1 MMNKLKSWRNLAL
14 ILLAIFGLSF
24 SIFLTQPS
32 NATQANYE
40 RMIQLGL
47 IDEVKT
53 PEELGLDY
61 LHRRPPQLTADLV
74 DSIRQVRDDAETQWT
89 DDIRVAIPLGENDPF
104 PVGALPGDDDYEGI
118 NVSSFEETGY
128 VDSSGQ
134 ALPVTG
140 GDVVDMFTQEA
151 NNGGSFDALKTREI
165 LVADASGSFLQAR
178 RVSVIDL
185 IARNRR
191 DGKYYLLPNVRVDS
205 FCRDALN
212 AVSNRTWRRND
223 VDVRRLNLRRL

>member
-1 MMNKLKSWRNLAL
+1 MNKLKSWRNLAL
-14 ILLAIFGLSF
+14 ILLAIFGVSF

-32 NATQANYE
+32 DATQAKYE
-40 RMIQLGL
+40 RMIELGF

-61 LHRRPPQLTADLV
+61 LHRRPPQLTAGLV
-74 DSIRQVRDDAETQWT
+74 DSIRQVRDEAETQMT

-104 PVGALPGDDDYEGI
+104 PVGALPNDNNYGGENI
-118 NVSSFEETGY
+118 SSLEEVGY
-128 VDSSGQ
+128 LNPSGQ
-134 ALPVTG
+134 PEPVTG
-140 GDVVDMFTQEA
+140 GDIVEMMTVEA

-178 RVSVIDL
+178 RVKIIDL
-185 IARNRR
+185 IVRDWRN
-191 DGKYYLLPNVRVDS
+191 GKYYLLPNIRVDS

-212 AVSNRTWRRND
+212 AVSNETWWEND
-223 VDVRRLNLRRL
+223 VDVSRLNLRPL

>member
-1 MMNKLKSWRNLAL
+1 MNKLKSWRNLAL
-14 ILLAIFGLSF
+14 ILLAIFGVSF

-40 RMIQLGL
+40 RMIELGL

-61 LHRRPPQLTADLV
+61 LHRRPPQLAASLV
-74 DSIRQVRDDAETQWT
+74 DSIRQVRDDAETQMT
-89 DDIRVAIPLGENDPF
+89 DDIQVAILLGEDSPFDVGELRNDN
-104 PVGALPGDDDYEGI
+104 DYSGR
-118 NVSSFEETGY
+118 NVNVFEETGY

-134 ALPVTG
+134 PQPVTG
-140 GDVVDMFTQEA
+140 RDVVDMFTQEA
-151 NNGGSFDALKTREI
+151 NNGGSFDSALKTREI
-165 LVADASGSFLQAR
+165 LVADASSSFLQAR
-178 RVSVIDL
+178 RLSVIDL
-185 IARNRR
+185 IVRNRNNNR
-191 DGKYYLLPNVRVDS
+191 YYLLPNIRVDS

-223 VDVRRLNLRRL
+223 VDVRSLNVRRL